1 MCDRTRITPVV
12 PLQSATPSLGPPTVF
27 LVILVVAGA
36 GFGAVGS
43 AVARRLSNPVG
54 KYRLLYLGVLAPFA
68 LLSYGLLALLE
79 FGSAVAAATVGTTGP
94 LGSLVADVTGLLG
107 AGIVWLAAYA
117 PTISGVRAVRD
128 IDLSTTTAVVRMAR
142 YVVGVSVAV
151 AVVMLP
157 LRLGPGVSPLGLTG
171 VLATLI
177 LVGVG
182 ASPWVVAALRSTTAP
197 SESVRDRLATLRD
210 RAGLDVRDT
219 LVLDTD
225 DEETAAVYVRGP
237 PGYRRLFVT
246 STFLDRFDDETA
258 VALLAVQAGR
268 VRTHLL
274 VRRVG
279 TAVLA
284 AVPLVAAVTGWGPR
298 WPLLG
303 AAVGVVLVGFWL
315 TRRGVRGADEV
326 AAETV
331 GSDAVAD
338 AFERY
343 AEVHALEPSRRRVPN
358 PLSVTVPLGDRID
371 RLRGLQG

>member
-1 MCDRTRITPVV
+1 MV
-12 PLQSATPSLGPPTVF
+12 PLQSTAPSLGPPTVF
-27 LVILVVAGA
+27 LVLLIFAGA

-43 AVARRLSNPVG
+43 AVARRLSNPVS
-54 KYRLLYLGVLAPFA
+54 KYRLLYLGALVPFA

-79 FGSAVAAATVGTTGP
+79 FGGAVAAATVGTADP

-107 AGIVWLAAYA
+107 AGVVWLAAYA
-117 PTISGVRAVRD
+117 PTIRGVRAVRG
-128 IDLSTTTAVVRMAR
+128 IDLSTATAVVRMAR

-157 LRLGPGVSPLGLTG
+157 LRLGPGVSPLGLAG
-171 VLATLI
+171 ALAVLI

-182 ASPWVVAALRSTTAP
+182 ASPWIVAAFRSTTPP
-197 SESVRDRLATLRD
+197 SESEHDRLTTLRT

-219 LVLDTD
+219 RVLDTD

-246 STFLDRFDDETA
+246 STFLDRFDDGTA
-258 VALLAVQAGR
+258 AALLAVQAGR
-268 VRTHLL
+268 VRAHLL
-274 VRRVG
+274 ARRAG
-279 TAVLA
+279 AAVLA
-284 AVPLVAAVTGWGPR
+284 AAPLVAAVAGWGPR

-315 TRRGVRGADEV
+315 ARRGVRAADDA

-358 PLSVTVPLGDRID
+358 PLSVNVALGDRID
-371 RLRGLQG
+371 RLRGFQA